1 MTLQRG
7 LAVLLFGA
15 TLLGALA
22 PSFVHVAGW
31 WLAMVPTGMPWL
43 AWVAA
48 FVIEGSLFAALFGIY
63 VVKPGMRGRRWVLA
77 LLLLGAAASI
87 YANLAW
93 SLRAR
98 GLGDGMLL
106 VWADILFG
114 AVLLPIYA
122 VVTAHAAPHVW
133 ERCGGTRRKVARK
146 PSASADARRVGPE
159 RKAKRK
165 TSKAEALVK
174 IRSGEFD
181 QVETQAELAR
191 ALGVSE
197 SAVSRWPVVRSEDGW
212 RLTE

>member
-48 FVIEGSLFAALFGIY
+48 LVIEGSLFAALFGLH
-63 VVKPGMRGRRWVLA
+63 VVKPGMQGRRWNLA
-77 LLLLGAAASI
+77 LLLLGAGASV

-93 SLRAR
+93 SI
-98 GLGDGMLL
+98 GDHAGTWTWIDAMNAM
-106 VWADILFG
+106 VG
-114 AVLLPIYA
+114 AALLPVYA

-133 ERCGGTRRKVARK
+133 TRCSASRRKAGRKLPASRDARPVQPGRKASRK
-146 PSASADARRVGPE
+146 PR
-159 RKAKRK
+159 
-165 TSKAEALVK
+165 KAEALAMIEAGKFDHVK
-174 IRSGEFD
+174 
-181 QVETQAELAR
+181 TQAELAR

-197 SAVSRWPVVRSEDGW
+197 SAVSRWPVERNGGGW
-212 RLTE
+212 AVVD